1 MAKAVSAARLLCA
14 LVFCSQ
20 ALSAQPADISFPPED
35 MDSSGDDYDSFSG
48 SGAGH
53 PATFDKVSL
62 QGSTNMSL
70 LPESTTDLE
79 YKQPEVQQTDSPTE
93 DYPGGPVS
101 QTSIPL
107 VPLMDLVTDSTAV
120 ATEYELDS
128 FTEQGTTRS
137 PVITTRIPATHH
149 ISTVRTTTS
158 QISSTHFIEAEVY
171 QDVHQGSS
179 TDDATP
185 ALDFVPTSERSLD
198 TASPTTIP
206 SGDQNEIPSLP
217 DDGVILIDDGSGSKD
232 DFSIELQGEN
242 SVLGVGPQPGDKT
255 IDTETKNAKSA
266 GAAQGIMDRKEVLG
280 GVIAGGL
287 VGLLFAGFLVGFML
301 YRMKKKDE
309 GSYSLDEPKQSNGG
323 YQKPQKQEEFYA

>member
-1 MAKAVSAARLLCA
+1 MAKAVSVARLLCA

-20 ALSAQPADISFPPED
+20 ALSAQAADISFPPED

-53 PATFDKVSL
+53 PATFVKVSL
-62 QGSTNMSL
+62 QGRTNMSS
-70 LPESTTDLE
+70 LPESSTDSE

-101 QTSIPL
+101 QTSMPL
-107 VPLMDLVTDSTAV
+107 VPLMDLVTDKTEV

-171 QDVHQGSS
+171 QDVHQASS

-198 TASPTTIP
+198 TASPTTIS

-217 DDGVILIDDGSGSKD
+217 DDGGILIEDGSGSKD
-232 DFSIELQGEN
+232 DFSIDLHGEN
-242 SVLGVGPQPGDKT
+242 SVLGVGSV
-255 IDTETKNAKSA
+255 DTETKNAKSA
-266 GAAQGIMDRKEVLG
+266 GTAQGIMDRKEVLG

>member
-1 MAKAVSAARLLCA
+1 MAKAVSVARLLCA

-53 PATFDKVSL
+53 PATFVKVSL
-62 QGSTNMSL
+62 QGRTNMSS
-70 LPESTTDLE
+70 LPESSTDSE

-93 DYPGGPVS
+93 YYPGGPVS
-101 QTSIPL
+101 QTSMPL
-107 VPLMDLVTDSTAV
+107 VPLMDLVTDKTEV

-171 QDVHQGSS
+171 QDVHQASS

-198 TASPTTIP
+198 TASPTTIS

-217 DDGVILIDDGSGSKD
+217 DDGGILIEDGSGSKD
-232 DFSIELQGEN
+232 DFSIDLRGEN
-242 SVLGVGPQPGDKT
+242 SVLGVGSV
-255 IDTETKNAKSA
+255 DTETKNAKSA
-266 GAAQGIMDRKEVLG
+266 GTAQGIMDRKEVLG